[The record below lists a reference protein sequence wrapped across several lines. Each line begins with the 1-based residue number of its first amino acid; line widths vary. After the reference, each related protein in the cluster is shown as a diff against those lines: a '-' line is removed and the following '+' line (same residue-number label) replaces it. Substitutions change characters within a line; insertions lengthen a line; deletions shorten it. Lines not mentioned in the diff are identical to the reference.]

1 LRVLTLQEM
10 EETGKHWAPL

>member
-1 LRVLTLQEM
+1 LQEM